1 MAISFSF
8 PSTFGFSRANW
19 QPARRILCFYAAL
32 LAAIHLLIFA
42 SIVRLYSSRTVR
54 DYVVLALLA
63 FATMLASAILTV
75 NTTFLIALA
84 MFLVLAV
91 SSFVG
96 LEIRR
101 SSEGAVFPVFEPG
114 SAAARRLHRALGLTS
129 VLVAASALVIG
140 GLIFFLIPRF
150 TAGYMSAFNL
160 QPTLMTGF
168 TDNVELGE
176 IGVIKQSSEVV
187 MRIRVQGD
195 DAGRAQEIHWR
206 GMILTNFD
214 GKRWFTP
221 ATDSIVVTPDGSGAY
236 QLGVSPLPA
245 DSYYL
250 LRYTVLMEPVATDA
264 IFVAAR
270 PTTIWGRFGADA
282 GGERARSYLVFN
294 RTGTLLNPFHNVGTM
309 HYDAVS
315 QVPMVPP
322 QKLRAAT
329 ADYPADVRSTYLQLP
344 RLDPRIKQ
352 LAEQITAHAPTP
364 YDKASNIALYLR
376 TRFGYTLDLSDM
388 SHRDPL
394 AYFLFVKRAGNCE
407 YFASAMVVMLR
418 TLGIPA
424 RYATGFLSGEYNDL
438 AHDYIV
444 RASDAHSWVEAYF
457 PGYGW
462 ITFDPTPPGDEK
474 HSGAFARL
482 GMYWDWF
489 QFSWNEWIIN
499 YDFAHQLSLARN
511 IHQSSRAWSD
521 RASQYYQ
528 AKRRETIDR
537 LKLWQERLSNSPYSL
552 PGALVFLLLM
562 LIYFRGRAMG
572 RLRRDSLEPAR
583 APRRTLP
590 RSRRI
595 RVSPDAA
602 ACSNTAVRANP
613 PRKRRSNFAASI
625 RCPNSPPCRRSRRNV
640 SSSRFGSHPADA
652 RRVDLPAGYPQTASP
667 FAQEL
672 TSFEVTR
679 CCGEQSRDWSCGLQN
694 PYLISSTSFSFVA
707 DKSSTFFVSAC
718 VSFSSSSSARFLS
731 SSLIFFSFSSFSTA
745 SLMSRRI
752 LRTAVR

>member
-1 MAISFSF
+1 MAHALSITPAVKAEPPPVIQRYFEVSLFLLVTTGILALVATGKLDVVTTTATLAALAYKGWGIARGRGPELTHRNATAFVLGYFVFF
-8 PSTFGFSRANW
+8 PVDLWVFSRELAASAPN
-19 QPARRILCFYAAL
+19 PLLYAAL

-54 DYVVLALLA
+54 DYIFLALLA

-84 MFLVLAV
+84 VFLLLAV

-129 VLVAASALVIG
+129 VLVAASALLIG

-329 ADYPADVRSTYLQLP
+329 VEYPADISSTYLQLP

-474 HSGAFARL
+474 HNGAFARL

-572 RLRRDSLEPAR
+572 GFVAIRWSLRAHREGQLPPDLAAFEYRQMLRLLERRGWRKSAAQTPLE
-583 APRRTLP
+583 
-590 RSRRI
+590 
-595 RVSPDAA
+595 
-602 ACSNTAVRANP
+602 
-613 PRKRRSNFAASI
+613 FAASI
-625 RCPNSPPCRRSRRNV
+625 RVPEFAGPV
-640 SSSRFGSHPADA
+640 AEITEMYQSSRFGSHPADA
-652 RRVDLPAGYPQTASP
+652 RRVIALLAMLKQLR
-667 FAQEL
+667 F
-672 TSFEVTR
+672 
-679 CCGEQSRDWSCGLQN
+679 SRKN
-694 PYLISSTSFSFVA
+694 
-707 DKSSTFFVSAC
+707 
-718 VSFSSSSSARFLS
+718 
-731 SSLIFFSFSSFSTA
+731 
-745 SLMSRRI
+745 
-752 LRTAVR
+752 

>member
-1 MAISFSF
+1 MAQALAVTPAVKAEPLPVIQRYFEVSLFLLVATGILALIATGKLDMVTTVAAAVALAYKGWGIARGRGPELTHRNATAFVLGYFVFF
-8 PSTFGFSRANW
+8 PVDLWVFSRDLAASAPN
-19 QPARRILCFYAAL
+19 PLLYAAL

-54 DYVVLALLA
+54 DYIFLALLA

-84 MFLVLAV
+84 VFLLLAV

-101 SSEGAVFPVFEPG
+101 SSEGAVFPTFEPG

-195 DAGRAQEIHWR
+195 DAARAQEIHWR

-221 ATDSIVVTPDGSGAY
+221 PVDSIVVTPDGSGAY
-236 QLGVSPLPA
+236 QLGVAPLPA
-245 DSYYL
+245 DSFYL

-270 PTTIWGRFGADA
+270 PTTIWGRFGADS
-282 GGERARSYLVFN
+282 GSDRARSYLIFN
-294 RTGTLLNPFHNVGTM
+294 RTGTLLNPFHNSAAV

-315 QVPMVPP
+315 QIPTVPP
-322 QKLRAAT
+322 QKLRDAT
-329 ADYPADVRSTYLQLP
+329 AVYPPDISSTYLQLP

-352 LAEQITAHAPTP
+352 LAERITAHAPTP

-388 SHRDPL
+388 NHRDPL

-424 RYATGFLSGEYNDL
+424 RYATGFLAGEYNDL

-444 RASDAHSWVEAYF
+444 RGSDAHSWVEAYF

-474 HSGAFARL
+474 YNGAFARL

-511 IHQSSRAWSD
+511 IHESSRAWSD

-537 LKLWQERLSNSPYSL
+537 LKLWQARLSNSPYSL

-572 RLRRDSLEPAR
+572 GFVAIRWNLRAHREGKLPADLAVFEYRQMLRLLERRGWRKSAAQTPLE
-583 APRRTLP
+583 
-590 RSRRI
+590 
-595 RVSPDAA
+595 
-602 ACSNTAVRANP
+602 
-613 PRKRRSNFAASI
+613 FAASI
-625 RCPNSPPCRRSRRNV
+625 RVPEFAGPVAELTEMYQSA
-640 SSSRFGSHPADA
+640 RFGAHPADA
-652 RRVDLPAGYPQTASP
+652 RRVISLLAMLKQLR
-667 FAQEL
+667 F
-672 TSFEVTR
+672 
-679 CCGEQSRDWSCGLQN
+679 SRKN
-694 PYLISSTSFSFVA
+694 
-707 DKSSTFFVSAC
+707 
-718 VSFSSSSSARFLS
+718 
-731 SSLIFFSFSSFSTA
+731 
-745 SLMSRRI
+745 
-752 LRTAVR
+752 

>member
-1 MAISFSF
+1 MAQALAVTPAVKAEPLPVIQRYFEVSLFLLVATGILALIATGKLDMVTTVAAAVALAYKGWGIARGRGPELTHRNATAFVLGYFVFF
-8 PSTFGFSRANW
+8 PVDLWVFSRDLAASAPN
-19 QPARRILCFYAAL
+19 PLLYAAL

-54 DYVVLALLA
+54 DYIFLALLA

-84 MFLVLAV
+84 VFLLLAV

-101 SSEGAVFPVFEPG
+101 SSEGAVFPTFEPG

-195 DAGRAQEIHWR
+195 DAARAQEIHWR

-221 ATDSIVVTPDGSGAY
+221 PVDSIVVTPDGSGAY
-236 QLGVSPLPA
+236 QLGVAPLPA
-245 DSYYL
+245 DSFYL

-270 PTTIWGRFGADA
+270 PTTIWGRFGADS
-282 GGERARSYLVFN
+282 GGDRARSYLIFN
-294 RTGTLLNPFHNVGTM
+294 RTGTLLNPFHNSAAV

-315 QVPMVPP
+315 QIPTVPP
-322 QKLRAAT
+322 QKLRDAT
-329 ADYPADVRSTYLQLP
+329 AVYPPDISSTYLQLP

-352 LAEQITAHAPTP
+352 LAERITAHAPTP
-364 YDKASNIALYLR
+364 YDKASDIALYLR

-388 SHRDPL
+388 NHRDPL

-424 RYATGFLSGEYNDL
+424 RYATGFLAGEYNDL

-444 RASDAHSWVEAYF
+444 RGSDAHSWVEAYF

-474 HSGAFARL
+474 YNGAFARL

-511 IHQSSRAWSD
+511 IHESSRAWSD

-537 LKLWQERLSNSPYSL
+537 LKLWQARLSNSPYSL

-572 RLRRDSLEPAR
+572 GFVAIRWSLRAHREGKLPADLAVFEYRQMLRLLERRGWRKSAAQTPLE
-583 APRRTLP
+583 
-590 RSRRI
+590 
-595 RVSPDAA
+595 
-602 ACSNTAVRANP
+602 
-613 PRKRRSNFAASI
+613 FAASI
-625 RCPNSPPCRRSRRNV
+625 RVPEFAGPVAELTEMYQSA
-640 SSSRFGSHPADA
+640 RFGAHPADA
-652 RRVDLPAGYPQTASP
+652 RRVISLLAMLKQLR
-667 FAQEL
+667 F
-672 TSFEVTR
+672 
-679 CCGEQSRDWSCGLQN
+679 SRKN
-694 PYLISSTSFSFVA
+694 
-707 DKSSTFFVSAC
+707 
-718 VSFSSSSSARFLS
+718 
-731 SSLIFFSFSSFSTA
+731 
-745 SLMSRRI
+745 
-752 LRTAVR
+752 

>member
-1 MAISFSF
+1 MAHALSITPAAKAEPLPVIQRYFEVSLFLLVTTGILALIATGKLDMVTTIATLVALGYKGLGIARGRGPELTHRNATAFVLGYFVFF
-8 PSTFGFSRANW
+8 PVDLWVFSRDLAASAPN
-19 QPARRILCFYAAL
+19 PLLYAAL

-54 DYVVLALLA
+54 DYIFLALLA

-84 MFLVLAV
+84 VFLLLAV

-101 SSEGAVFPVFEPG
+101 SSEGAVFPTFEPG

-195 DAGRAQEIHWR
+195 AARAQEIHWR

-236 QLGVSPLPA
+236 QLGVAPLPA
-245 DSYYL
+245 DSFYL
-250 LRYTVLMEPVATDA
+250 LRYTVLMEPITTDA

-270 PTTIWGRFGADA
+270 PTTIWGRFGSDA

-322 QKLRAAT
+322 QKLRAA
-329 ADYPADVRSTYLQLP
+329 AAEYPADITSTYLQLP

-352 LAEQITAHAPTP
+352 LAEQITAHAPSP

-388 SHRDPL
+388 NHRDPL

-424 RYATGFLSGEYNDL
+424 RYATGFLAGEYNDL

-474 HSGAFARL
+474 HNGAFARL

-537 LKLWQERLSNSPYSL
+537 LKLWQARLSSSAYSL
-552 PGALVFLLLM
+552 PGALVFLFLM

-572 RLRRDSLEPAR
+572 GFVAIRWSLRAHREGQLPPDLAAFEYRQMLRLLERRGWRKSAAQTPLE
-583 APRRTLP
+583 
-590 RSRRI
+590 
-595 RVSPDAA
+595 
-602 ACSNTAVRANP
+602 
-613 PRKRRSNFAASI
+613 FAASI
-625 RCPNSPPCRRSRRNV
+625 RVPDFAGPV
-640 SSSRFGSHPADA
+640 AEITEMYQSSRFGSHPADA
-652 RRVDLPAGYPQTASP
+652 RRVIALLALLKQ
-667 FAQEL
+667 L
-672 TSFEVTR
+672 R
-679 CCGEQSRDWSCGLQN
+679 
-694 PYLISSTSFSFVA
+694 
-707 DKSSTFFVSAC
+707 
-718 VSFSSSSSARFLS
+718 FSSKN
-731 SSLIFFSFSSFSTA
+731 
-745 SLMSRRI
+745 
-752 LRTAVR
+752 

>member
-1 MAISFSF
+1 MAHALTVTPVVKAEPLPVIQRYFEVSLFLLVATGILALIATGKLDMVTTGATLVALAYKGWSIARGRGPELTHRNATAFVLGYFVFF
-8 PSTFGFSRANW
+8 PVDLWVFSRDLAVNA
-19 QPARRILCFYAAL
+19 PNPLLYAAL

-54 DYVVLALLA
+54 DYIFLALLA

-84 MFLVLAV
+84 AFLLLAV

-101 SSEGAVFPVFEPG
+101 SSEGAVFATFEPG
-114 SAAARRLHRALGLTS
+114 SVAARRLHRALGLTS
-129 VLVAASALVIG
+129 VLVAASALAIG

-150 TAGYMSAFNL
+150 TAGYMSTFNL

-176 IGVIKQSSEVV
+176 IGVIKRSSEVV

-221 ATDSIVVTPDGSGAY
+221 TADSIVVTADGSGAY
-236 QLGVSPLPA
+236 QLGVAPLPA
-245 DSYYL
+245 DSFYL

-270 PTTIWGRFGADA
+270 PTTIWGRFGADS
-282 GGERARSYLVFN
+282 GGERARSYLIFN
-294 RTGTLLNPFHNVGTM
+294 RTGTLLNPFHNAGAV

-315 QVPMVPP
+315 QVPTVPP
-322 QKLRAAT
+322 QKLRDAPT
-329 ADYPADVRSTYLQLP
+329 EYPADITSTYLQLP

-364 YDKASNIALYLR
+364 YDKASNIGLYLR

-388 SHRDPL
+388 NHRDPL

-424 RYATGFLSGEYNDL
+424 RYATGFLAGEYNDL

-444 RASDAHSWVEAYF
+444 RGSDAHSWVEAYF

-474 HSGAFARL
+474 HDGAFARL

-511 IHQSSRAWSD
+511 IHESSRAWSD

-537 LKLWQERLSNSPYSL
+537 LKFWQARLSNSPYSL

-572 RLRRDSLEPAR
+572 GFVAIRWSLRAHREGQLPPDLAAFEYRQMLRLLERRGWRKSAAQTPLE
-583 APRRTLP
+583 
-590 RSRRI
+590 
-595 RVSPDAA
+595 
-602 ACSNTAVRANP
+602 
-613 PRKRRSNFAASI
+613 FAASI
-625 RCPNSPPCRRSRRNV
+625 RVPEFAGPV
-640 SSSRFGSHPADA
+640 AEITEMYQSSRFGSHLADA
-652 RRVDLPAGYPQTASP
+652 RRVISLLAVLKQ
-667 FAQEL
+667 L
-672 TSFEVTR
+672 R
-679 CCGEQSRDWSCGLQN
+679 RSR
-694 PYLISSTSFSFVA
+694 
-707 DKSSTFFVSAC
+707 KH
-718 VSFSSSSSARFLS
+718 
-731 SSLIFFSFSSFSTA
+731 
-745 SLMSRRI
+745 
-752 LRTAVR
+752 

>member
-1 MAISFSF
+1 MAQALAVTPAVKTQPLPVIQRYFEVSLFLLVATGILALIATGKLDIVTTVAAAVALAYKGWGIARGRGPELTHRNATAFVLGYFVFF
-8 PSTFGFSRANW
+8 PVDLWVFSRDLAASAPN
-19 QPARRILCFYAAL
+19 PLLYAAL

-54 DYVVLALLA
+54 DYIFLALLA

-84 MFLVLAV
+84 VFLLLAV

-101 SSEGAVFPVFEPG
+101 SSEGAVFPTFEPG

-150 TAGYMSAFNL
+150 TAGYMGAFNL

-195 DAGRAQEIHWR
+195 DAARAQEIHWR

-221 ATDSIVVTPDGSGAY
+221 AADSVVVTPDGSGAY
-236 QLGVSPLPA
+236 QLGVAPLPA
-245 DSYYL
+245 DSFYL

-270 PTTIWGRFGADA
+270 PTTIWGRFGADS
-282 GGERARSYLVFN
+282 GGERARSYLIFN
-294 RTGTLLNPFHNVGTM
+294 RTGTLLNPFHNTAAV

-315 QVPMVPP
+315 QIPTVPP
-322 QKLRAAT
+322 QKLRDAT
-329 ADYPADVRSTYLQLP
+329 AVYPPDISSTYLQLP

-352 LAEQITAHAPTP
+352 LAERITADAPTP

-376 TRFGYTLDLSDM
+376 TRLGYTLDLSDM
-388 SHRDPL
+388 NHRDPL

-424 RYATGFLSGEYNDL
+424 RYATGFLAGEYNDL

-444 RASDAHSWVEAYF
+444 RGSDAHSWVEAYF

-474 HSGAFARL
+474 HTGAFARL

-511 IHQSSRAWSD
+511 IHESSRAWSD

-537 LKLWQERLSNSPYSL
+537 LKLWQARLSNSPYSL

-572 RLRRDSLEPAR
+572 GFVAIRWSLRAHREGKLPPDLAAFEYRQMLRLLER
-583 APRRTLP
+583 CGWRK
-590 RSRRI
+590 S
-595 RVSPDAA
+595 AA
-602 ACSNTAVRANP
+602 QTP
-613 PRKRRSNFAASI
+613 LEFAASI
-625 RCPNSPPCRRSRRNV
+625 RVPEFAGPVAEITEMYQSA
-640 SSSRFGSHPADA
+640 RFGSHPADA
-652 RRVDLPAGYPQTASP
+652 RRVISLLAMLKQLR
-667 FAQEL
+667 F
-672 TSFEVTR
+672 
-679 CCGEQSRDWSCGLQN
+679 SR
-694 PYLISSTSFSFVA
+694 
-707 DKSSTFFVSAC
+707 KS
-718 VSFSSSSSARFLS
+718 
-731 SSLIFFSFSSFSTA
+731 
-745 SLMSRRI
+745 
-752 LRTAVR
+752 

>member
-1 MAISFSF
+1 MAHALSITPAVKAEPLPVIQRYFELSLFLLVTTGILALVATGKLDMVTTTATLAALAYKSWSIARGRGPELTHRNATAFVLGYFVFF
-8 PSTFGFSRANW
+8 PVDLWVFSRDLAAAAPN
-19 QPARRILCFYAAL
+19 PLLYAAL
-32 LAAIHLLIFA
+32 LAAVHLLIFA
-42 SIVRLYSSRTVR
+42 SIIRLYSSRTVR
-54 DYVVLALLA
+54 DYIFLALLA
-63 FATMLASAILTV
+63 FAAMLASAILTV

-84 MFLVLAV
+84 VFLLLAV

-96 LEIRR
+96 LEVRR
-101 SSEGAVFPVFEPG
+101 SSEGAVFPVFDPG
-114 SAAARRLHRALGLTS
+114 STAARRLHRALGLTS
-129 VLVAASALVIG
+129 ALVAASALVIG

-176 IGVIKQSSEVV
+176 IGVIQQSSAVV

-195 DAGRAQEIHWR
+195 AARAQEIHWR

-221 ATDSIVVTPDGSGAY
+221 TADSIVVTPDGSGAY
-236 QLGVSPLPA
+236 QLGVAPLPA

-250 LRYTVLMEPVATDA
+250 LRYTVLMEPIATDA
-264 IFVAAR
+264 IFVAAH
-270 PTTIWGRFGADA
+270 PLTIWGRFGSDS
-282 GGERARSYLVFN
+282 GGDHARSYLVLN
-294 RTGTLLNPFHNVGTM
+294 RTGALSNPFHNTEPT
-309 HYDAVS
+309 HYDAISRIPAVR
-315 QVPMVPP
+315 P
-322 QKLRAAT
+322 QNLRAAP
-329 ADYPADVRSTYLQLP
+329 AEYPADISSTYLQLP
-344 RLDPRIKQ
+344 RLDPRVKQ
-352 LAEQITAHAPTP
+352 LAEQITADAPTP
-364 YDKASNIALYLR
+364 YDKASNIALYLH

-388 SHRDPL
+388 NHRDPL

-424 RYATGFLSGEYNDL
+424 RYATGFLAGEYNDL

-474 HSGAFARL
+474 HNGAFARL

-572 RLRRDSLEPAR
+572 GFVAIRWSLRAHRDGQLPPDLAAFEYRQMLRLLERRGWRKSAAQTPLE
-583 APRRTLP
+583 
-590 RSRRI
+590 
-595 RVSPDAA
+595 
-602 ACSNTAVRANP
+602 
-613 PRKRRSNFAASI
+613 FAASI
-625 RCPNSPPCRRSRRNV
+625 RVPEFAGPV
-640 SSSRFGSHPADA
+640 AEITEMYQSSRFGSHPADA
-652 RRVDLPAGYPQTASP
+652 RRVIALLAA
-667 FAQEL
+667 L
-672 TSFEVTR
+672 
-679 CCGEQSRDWSCGLQN
+679 
-694 PYLISSTSFSFVA
+694 
-707 DKSSTFFVSAC
+707 KS
-718 VSFSSSSSARFLS
+718 L
-731 SSLIFFSFSSFSTA
+731 
-745 SLMSRRI
+745 RRK
-752 LRTAVR
+752 

>member
-1 MAISFSF
+1 
-8 PSTFGFSRANW
+8 
-19 QPARRILCFYAAL
+19 
-32 LAAIHLLIFA
+32 
-42 SIVRLYSSRTVR
+42 
-54 DYVVLALLA
+54 
-63 FATMLASAILTV
+63 
-75 NTTFLIALA
+75 
-84 MFLVLAV
+84 
-91 SSFVG
+91 
-96 LEIRR
+96 
-101 SSEGAVFPVFEPG
+101 
-114 SAAARRLHRALGLTS
+114 
-129 VLVAASALVIG
+129 
-140 GLIFFLIPRF
+140 
-150 TAGYMSAFNL
+150 MSAFNL

-221 ATDSIVVTPDGSGAY
+221 TTDSIVVTPDGSGAY
-236 QLGVSPLPA
+236 QLGVAPLPA
-245 DSYYL
+245 NSYYL
-250 LRYTVLMEPVATDA
+250 LRYTVLMEPIATDA

-270 PTTIWGRFGADA
+270 PTTIWGRFGADS
-282 GGERARSYLVFN
+282 GGERARSYLLFN
-294 RTGTLLNPFHNVGTM
+294 RTGTLLNPFHTAGAM

-322 QKLRAAT
+322 QKLRGAP
-329 ADYPADVRSTYLQLP
+329 ADYPADISSTYLQLP

-376 TRFGYTLDLSDM
+376 THFGYTLDLSDM

-424 RYATGFLSGEYNDL
+424 RYATGFLAGEYNDL

-462 ITFDPTPPGDEK
+462 ITFDPTPPGNEK
-474 HSGAFARL
+474 HDGAFARL

-521 RASQYYQ
+521 RSSQYYQ

-537 LKLWQERLSNSPYSL
+537 LKLWQARLSNSPYSL

-572 RLRRDSLEPAR
+572 GFVAIRWSLRAHREGQLPPDLAAFEYRQMLRLLERRGWRKSAAQTPLE
-583 APRRTLP
+583 
-590 RSRRI
+590 
-595 RVSPDAA
+595 
-602 ACSNTAVRANP
+602 
-613 PRKRRSNFAASI
+613 FAASI
-625 RCPNSPPCRRSRRNV
+625 RVPEFAGPV
-640 SSSRFGSHPADA
+640 AEITEMYQSSRFGSHAADA
-652 RRVDLPAGYPQTASP
+652 CRVIALLAT
-667 FAQEL
+667 L
-672 TSFEVTR
+672 KR
-679 CCGEQSRDWSCGLQN
+679 LRLSRKN
-694 PYLISSTSFSFVA
+694 
-707 DKSSTFFVSAC
+707 
-718 VSFSSSSSARFLS
+718 
-731 SSLIFFSFSSFSTA
+731 
-745 SLMSRRI
+745 
-752 LRTAVR
+752 

>member
-1 MAISFSF
+1 MAHALSITPAVKTEPLPVIQRYFEVSLFLLVTTGILALIATGKLDVVTTTATLAALAYKGWGIARGRGPELTHRNATAFVLGYFVFF
-8 PSTFGFSRANW
+8 PVDLWVFSRDLAASAPN
-19 QPARRILCFYAAL
+19 PLLYAAL

-54 DYVVLALLA
+54 DYIFLALLA

-75 NTTFLIALA
+75 NTTFLVALA
-84 MFLVLAV
+84 VFLLLAV

-129 VLVAASALVIG
+129 VLVAASALLIG

-270 PTTIWGRFGADA
+270 PTTVWGRFGADA

-322 QKLRAAT
+322 QKLRAAA
-329 ADYPADVRSTYLQLP
+329 ADYPADISSTYLQLP

-388 SHRDPL
+388 NHRDPL

-424 RYATGFLSGEYNDL
+424 RYATGFLAGEYNDL

-474 HSGAFARL
+474 HTGAFARL

-521 RASQYYQ
+521 RAWQYYQ

-572 RLRRDSLEPAR
+572 GFVAIRWSLRAHREGQLPPDLAAFEYRQMLRLLERRGWRKSAAQTPLE
-583 APRRTLP
+583 
-590 RSRRI
+590 
-595 RVSPDAA
+595 
-602 ACSNTAVRANP
+602 
-613 PRKRRSNFAASI
+613 FAASI
-625 RCPNSPPCRRSRRNV
+625 RVPEFAGPV
-640 SSSRFGSHPADA
+640 AEITEMYQSSRFGSHPADA
-652 RRVDLPAGYPQTASP
+652 RRVISLLAVLKQ
-667 FAQEL
+667 L
-672 TSFEVTR
+672 RRTR
-679 CCGEQSRDWSCGLQN
+679 RS
-694 PYLISSTSFSFVA
+694 
-707 DKSSTFFVSAC
+707 
-718 VSFSSSSSARFLS
+718 
-731 SSLIFFSFSSFSTA
+731 
-745 SLMSRRI
+745 
-752 LRTAVR
+752 

>member
-1 MAISFSF
+1 MAHALSITPAVKAEPLPVIQRYFEVSLFLLVTTGILALIATGKLDVVTTTATLAALVYKGWGIARGRGPELTHRNATAFVLGYFVFF
-8 PSTFGFSRANW
+8 PVDLWVFSRDLAASAPN
-19 QPARRILCFYAAL
+19 PLLYAAL

-54 DYVVLALLA
+54 DYIFLALLA

-75 NTTFLIALA
+75 NTTFLVALA
-84 MFLVLAV
+84 VFLLLAV

-129 VLVAASALVIG
+129 VLVAASALLIG

-329 ADYPADVRSTYLQLP
+329 ADYPADISSTYLQLP

-388 SHRDPL
+388 NHRDPL

-424 RYATGFLSGEYNDL
+424 RYATGFLAGEYNDL
-438 AHDYIV
+438 ARDYIV

-474 HSGAFARL
+474 HTGAFARL

-572 RLRRDSLEPAR
+572 GFVAIRWSLRAHREGQLPPDLAAFEYRQMLRLLERRGWRKSAAQTPLE
-583 APRRTLP
+583 
-590 RSRRI
+590 
-595 RVSPDAA
+595 
-602 ACSNTAVRANP
+602 
-613 PRKRRSNFAASI
+613 FAASI
-625 RCPNSPPCRRSRRNV
+625 RVPEFAGPV
-640 SSSRFGSHPADA
+640 AEITEMYQSSRFGSHPADA
-652 RRVDLPAGYPQTASP
+652 RRVISLLAALKQ
-667 FAQEL
+667 L
-672 TSFEVTR
+672 R
-679 CCGEQSRDWSCGLQN
+679 LSRKN
-694 PYLISSTSFSFVA
+694 
-707 DKSSTFFVSAC
+707 
-718 VSFSSSSSARFLS
+718 
-731 SSLIFFSFSSFSTA
+731 
-745 SLMSRRI
+745 
-752 LRTAVR
+752 

>member
-1 MAISFSF
+1 MAHSLSIAPAVKAEPLPVIQRYFEVSLFLLVTTGILALIATGKLDVVTTTATLVALAYKGWGIARGREPELTHRNATAFVLGYFVFF
-8 PSTFGFSRANW
+8 PVDLWVFSRDLAASAPN
-19 QPARRILCFYAAL
+19 PLLYAAL

-54 DYVVLALLA
+54 DYIFLALLA

-84 MFLVLAV
+84 VFLLLAV

-101 SSEGAVFPVFEPG
+101 SSEGAVFPAFEPG

-221 ATDSIVVTPDGSGAY
+221 ATDSVVVTPDGSGAY

-309 HYDAVS
+309 HYDVVS

-322 QKLRAAT
+322 QKLRAAA
-329 ADYPADVRSTYLQLP
+329 ADYPADISSTYLQLP
-344 RLDPRIKQ
+344 RLDPRIRQ
-352 LAEQITAHAPTP
+352 LAERITADAPTP

-376 TRFGYTLDLSDM
+376 TRLGYTLDLSDM

-424 RYATGFLSGEYNDL
+424 RYATGFLAGEYNDL

-474 HSGAFARL
+474 HNGAFARL

-511 IHQSSRAWSD
+511 IHESSRAWSD

-528 AKRRETIDR
+528 AKRRETIER

-572 RLRRDSLEPAR
+572 GFVAIRWSLRAHREGQLPPDLAAFEYRQMLRLLERRGWRKSAAQTPLE
-583 APRRTLP
+583 
-590 RSRRI
+590 
-595 RVSPDAA
+595 
-602 ACSNTAVRANP
+602 
-613 PRKRRSNFAASI
+613 FAASI
-625 RCPNSPPCRRSRRNV
+625 RVPEFAGPV
-640 SSSRFGSHPADA
+640 AEITEMYQSSRFGSHPADA
-652 RRVDLPAGYPQTASP
+652 RRVISLLAVLKQ
-667 FAQEL
+667 L
-672 TSFEVTR
+672 R
-679 CCGEQSRDWSCGLQN
+679 LSRKN
-694 PYLISSTSFSFVA
+694 
-707 DKSSTFFVSAC
+707 
-718 VSFSSSSSARFLS
+718 
-731 SSLIFFSFSSFSTA
+731 
-745 SLMSRRI
+745 
-752 LRTAVR
+752 

>member
-1 MAISFSF
+1 MAQALAVTPAVKAEPLLVIQRYFEVSLFLLVATGILALIATGKLDMVTTVAAAVALAYKGWGIARGRGPELTHRNATAFVLGYFVFF
-8 PSTFGFSRANW
+8 PVDLWVFSRDLAASAPN
-19 QPARRILCFYAAL
+19 PLLYAAL

-54 DYVVLALLA
+54 DYIFLALLA

-84 MFLVLAV
+84 VFLLLAV

-101 SSEGAVFPVFEPG
+101 SSEGAVFPTFEPG

-195 DAGRAQEIHWR
+195 DAARAQEIHWR

-221 ATDSIVVTPDGSGAY
+221 PVDSIVVTPDGSGAY
-236 QLGVSPLPA
+236 QLGVAPLPA
-245 DSYYL
+245 DSFYL

-270 PTTIWGRFGADA
+270 PTTIWGRFGADS
-282 GGERARSYLVFN
+282 GGDRARSYLIFN
-294 RTGTLLNPFHNVGTM
+294 RTGTLLNPFHNSAAV

-315 QVPMVPP
+315 QIPTVPP
-322 QKLRAAT
+322 QKLRDAT
-329 ADYPADVRSTYLQLP
+329 AVYPPDISSTYLQLP

-352 LAEQITAHAPTP
+352 LAERITAHAPTP

-388 SHRDPL
+388 NHRDPL

-424 RYATGFLSGEYNDL
+424 RYATGFLAGEYNDL

-444 RASDAHSWVEAYF
+444 RGSDAHSWVEAYF

-474 HSGAFARL
+474 HTGAFARL

-511 IHQSSRAWSD
+511 IHESSRAWSD

-552 PGALVFLLLM
+552 PGALVFLILM

-572 RLRRDSLEPAR
+572 GFVAIRWSLRAHREGQLPPDLAAFEYRQMLRLLERRGWRKSAAQTPLE
-583 APRRTLP
+583 
-590 RSRRI
+590 
-595 RVSPDAA
+595 
-602 ACSNTAVRANP
+602 
-613 PRKRRSNFAASI
+613 FAASI
-625 RCPNSPPCRRSRRNV
+625 RVPEFAGPVAEITEMYQSA
-640 SSSRFGSHPADA
+640 RFGSHPADA
-652 RRVDLPAGYPQTASP
+652 RRVISLLTVLKQLRQT
-667 FAQEL
+667 
-672 TSFEVTR
+672 
-679 CCGEQSRDWSCGLQN
+679 
-694 PYLISSTSFSFVA
+694 
-707 DKSSTFFVSAC
+707 
-718 VSFSSSSSARFLS
+718 
-731 SSLIFFSFSSFSTA
+731 
-745 SLMSRRI
+745 RRG
-752 LRTAVR
+752 

>member
-1 MAISFSF
+1 MAHAVSITPAVKAEPLPVIQRYFEVSLFLLVTTGILALIATGKLDVVTTTATLAALVYKGWGIARGRGPELTHRNATAFVLGYFVFF
-8 PSTFGFSRANW
+8 PVDLWVFSRDLAASAPN
-19 QPARRILCFYAAL
+19 PLLYAAL

-54 DYVVLALLA
+54 DYIFLALLA

-75 NTTFLIALA
+75 NTTFLVALA
-84 MFLVLAV
+84 VFLLLAV

-129 VLVAASALVIG
+129 VLVAASALLIG

-329 ADYPADVRSTYLQLP
+329 ADYPADISSTYLQLP

-388 SHRDPL
+388 NHRDPL

-424 RYATGFLSGEYNDL
+424 RYATGFLAGEYNDL

-474 HSGAFARL
+474 HTGAFARL

-572 RLRRDSLEPAR
+572 GFVAIRWSLRAHREGQLPPDLAAFEYRQMLRLLERRGWRKSAAQTPLE
-583 APRRTLP
+583 
-590 RSRRI
+590 
-595 RVSPDAA
+595 
-602 ACSNTAVRANP
+602 
-613 PRKRRSNFAASI
+613 FAASI
-625 RCPNSPPCRRSRRNV
+625 RVPEFAGPV
-640 SSSRFGSHPADA
+640 AEITEMYQSSRFGSHPADA
-652 RRVDLPAGYPQTASP
+652 RRVISLLAVLKQ
-667 FAQEL
+667 L
-672 TSFEVTR
+672 R
-679 CCGEQSRDWSCGLQN
+679 LSRKN
-694 PYLISSTSFSFVA
+694 
-707 DKSSTFFVSAC
+707 
-718 VSFSSSSSARFLS
+718 
-731 SSLIFFSFSSFSTA
+731 
-745 SLMSRRI
+745 
-752 LRTAVR
+752 

>member
-1 MAISFSF
+1 MAHAPSVTPAVKAEPLPVIQRYFEVSLFLLVATGILALIATGKLDTVTTIAAPVALAYKGWRIARGRGPELTHRNATAFVLGYFVFF
-8 PSTFGFSRANW
+8 PVDLWVFSRDLAAAAPN
-19 QPARRILCFYAAL
+19 PLLYAAL
-32 LAAIHLLIFA
+32 LAAVHLLIFA
-42 SIVRLYSSRTVR
+42 SIIRLYSSRTVR
-54 DYVVLALLA
+54 DYIFLALLA
-63 FATMLASAILTV
+63 FAAMLASAILTV

-84 MFLVLAV
+84 VFLLLAV

-101 SSEGAVFPVFEPG
+101 SSEGAVFPAFDPG

-176 IGVIKQSSEVV
+176 IGVIQQSSAVV

-195 DAGRAQEIHWR
+195 DSARAQEMHWR

-221 ATDSIVVTPDGSGAY
+221 ATDSVVVTPDGSGAY
-236 QLGVSPLPA
+236 QLGVAPLPA
-245 DSYYL
+245 NSFYL
-250 LRYTVLMEPVATDA
+250 LRYTVLMEPIATDA
-264 IFVAAR
+264 IFVAAH
-270 PTTIWGRFGADA
+270 PTTIWGRFGSES
-282 GGERARSYLVFN
+282 GGDHVRSYLIFN
-294 RTGTLLNPFHNVGTM
+294 RTGTLLNPFHNAVAV

-315 QVPMVPP
+315 QVPMVLP
-322 QKLRAAT
+322 QQLRDAPSV
-329 ADYPADVRSTYLQLP
+329 YPADISSTYLQLP
-344 RLDPRIKQ
+344 RLDPRVKQ

-376 TRFGYTLDLSDM
+376 TRFGYTLNLSDM
-388 SHRDPL
+388 NHRDPL

-418 TLGIPA
+418 ALGIPA
-424 RYATGFLSGEYNDL
+424 RYATGFLAGEYNDL

-444 RASDAHSWVEAYF
+444 RGSDAHSWVEAYF

-462 ITFDPTPPGDEK
+462 ITFDPTPPGDAK
-474 HSGAFARL
+474 HNGAFARL

-489 QFSWNEWIIN
+489 QFSWNEWVIN

-562 LIYFRGRAMG
+562 LLYFRGRAMG
-572 RLRRDSLEPAR
+572 GFVAIRWSLRAHREGQLPPDLAAFEYRQMLRLLERRGWRKSAAQTPLE
-583 APRRTLP
+583 
-590 RSRRI
+590 
-595 RVSPDAA
+595 
-602 ACSNTAVRANP
+602 
-613 PRKRRSNFAASI
+613 FAASI
-625 RCPNSPPCRRSRRNV
+625 RVPEFAGPV
-640 SSSRFGSHPADA
+640 AEITEMYQSSRFGSHPADA
-652 RRVDLPAGYPQTASP
+652 RRV
-667 FAQEL
+667 
-672 TSFEVTR
+672 
-679 CCGEQSRDWSCGLQN
+679 
-694 PYLISSTSFSFVA
+694 ISLLAVL
-707 DKSSTFFVSAC
+707 KQ
-718 VSFSSSSSARFLS
+718 L
-731 SSLIFFSFSSFSTA
+731 
-745 SLMSRRI
+745 RRG
-752 LRTAVR
+752 RHGN

>member
-1 MAISFSF
+1 MAQALAVTPAVKAEPLPVIQRYFEVSLFLLVVTGILALIATGKLDMVTTVAAAVALAYKGWGIARGRGPELTHRNATAFVLGYFVFF
-8 PSTFGFSRANW
+8 PVDLWVFSRDLAASAPN
-19 QPARRILCFYAAL
+19 PLLYAAL

-54 DYVVLALLA
+54 DYIFLALLA

-84 MFLVLAV
+84 VFLLLAV

-101 SSEGAVFPVFEPG
+101 SSEGAVFPTFEPG

-195 DAGRAQEIHWR
+195 DAARAQEIHWR

-221 ATDSIVVTPDGSGAY
+221 PVDSIVVTPDGSGAY
-236 QLGVSPLPA
+236 QLGVAPLPA
-245 DSYYL
+245 DSFYL

-270 PTTIWGRFGADA
+270 PTTIWGRFGADS
-282 GGERARSYLVFN
+282 GGDRARSYLIFN
-294 RTGTLLNPFHNVGTM
+294 RTGTLLNPFHNSAAV

-315 QVPMVPP
+315 QIPTVPP
-322 QKLRAAT
+322 QKLRDAT
-329 ADYPADVRSTYLQLP
+329 AVYPPDISSTYLQLP

-352 LAEQITAHAPTP
+352 LAERITAHAPTP

-388 SHRDPL
+388 NHRDPL

-424 RYATGFLSGEYNDL
+424 RYATGFLAGEYNDL

-444 RASDAHSWVEAYF
+444 RGSDAHSWVEAYF

-474 HSGAFARL
+474 HNGAFARL

-511 IHQSSRAWSD
+511 IHESSRAWSD

-552 PGALVFLLLM
+552 PGALVFLILM

-572 RLRRDSLEPAR
+572 GFVAIRWSLRAHREGQLPPDLAAFEYRQMLRLLERRGWRKSAAQTPLE
-583 APRRTLP
+583 
-590 RSRRI
+590 
-595 RVSPDAA
+595 
-602 ACSNTAVRANP
+602 
-613 PRKRRSNFAASI
+613 FAASI
-625 RCPNSPPCRRSRRNV
+625 RVPEFAGPVAEITEMYQSA
-640 SSSRFGSHPADA
+640 RFGSHPADA
-652 RRVDLPAGYPQTASP
+652 RRVISLLTVLKQLRQT
-667 FAQEL
+667 
-672 TSFEVTR
+672 
-679 CCGEQSRDWSCGLQN
+679 
-694 PYLISSTSFSFVA
+694 
-707 DKSSTFFVSAC
+707 
-718 VSFSSSSSARFLS
+718 
-731 SSLIFFSFSSFSTA
+731 
-745 SLMSRRI
+745 RRG
-752 LRTAVR
+752 